1 MNRIHSTRLLLVA
14 CAAVF
19 ATTSYAATVTVVNND
34 GPGEGFNDPTPVA
47 PLPSN
52 PEVTLGAQRLRV
64 VQTAADQWGALLES
78 TVEIRVRVA
87 FNPLAC
93 NGNSAVLGS
102 AGATTIHADFAN
114 APFPNTWYSAA
125 LANALS
131 GTDLNGTAV
140 GNEEI
145 NSQYNSDY
153 DSGTC
158 ITGTAGWYYST
169 AASDPTPANRTALL
183 PVVFHEFAHGL
194 GFQTFT
200 SSTTGAFNGGRPD
213 IWTRFLM
220 DAPSRT
226 RWIQMASNAQRQASA
241 ISDPNLVWAGPNV
254 RVDKTLYLDSAP
266 KLIVNSPA
274 SIAGVK
280 DAQPASFGPAAP
292 VGGITGN
299 LVLVDDGIST
309 PPAGVPRDG
318 CEMPFVNAAA
328 VAGNIAL
335 IERGS
340 CNFTV
345 KVKNAQLAGATAAI
359 IFNNV
364 ASGLPGMGGAD
375 ATVTITSYGISQAD
389 GNAILAQLP
398 APGVNATLGLD
409 PAGALS
415 GTNAGFVRMNAP
427 NPVQPGSSVSH
438 WTIDTFPNLLME
450 PSINANLFSDVD
462 LTIPLFRDIGWND
475 NAPPGLYI
483 FEGGFEEF

>member
-1 MNRIHSTRLLLVA
+1 MRLLGVA

-19 ATTSYAATVTVVNND
+19 ATSSYAATVTVVNND

-52 PEVTLGAQRLRV
+52 PEITLGAQRLRV
-64 VQTAADQWGALLES
+64 VQTAANQWGALLES
-78 TVEIRVRVA
+78 SVEIRVRVA
-87 FNPLAC
+87 FNPLTC
-93 NGNSAVLGS
+93 SGTSAVLGS

-131 GTDLNGTAV
+131 GTDLNGTGV

-145 NSQYNSDY
+145 NSQYNSNY
-153 DSGTC
+153 DSGKC

-169 AASDPTPANRTALL
+169 LQSDPTPTNRTALL

-200 SSTTGAFNGGRPD
+200 NSSSGQFASGTVGGQTIQLPD
-213 IWTRFLM
+213 VWTRHLM
-220 DAPSRT
+220 DVSSRQ
-226 RWIQMASNAQRQASA
+226 RWIQLTATQRQASA

-254 RVDKTLYLDSAP
+254 RVDKSLYLTPAP
-266 KLIVNSPA
+266 KLFVNSPA
-274 SIAGVK
+274 AIAGIR
-280 DAQPASFGPAAP
+280 DAQPASFGPNAP
-292 VGGITGN
+292 QAGITGN
-299 LVLVDDGIST
+299 MVLVDDGTGTI
-309 PPAGVPRDG
+309 RDG

-335 IERGS
+335 IERGL

-364 ASGLPGMGGAD
+364 ASGLPGMGGSD
-375 ATVTITSYGISQAD
+375 NTVIITSYGISQAD
-389 GNAILAQLP
+389 GNAILGQLP
-398 APGVNATLGLD
+398 APGVNATLGFD
-409 PAGALS
+409 PSGALS
-415 GTNAGFVRMNAP
+415 GVNAGFVRMNAP

-450 PSINANLFSDVD
+450 PAINANLFSDVD

-475 NAPPGLYI
+475 NAPPGIYI